1 MRYSI
6 LLLVL
11 LSLAGGLK
19 AQILKPAKWQVSWS
33 KEVLNEGEVID
44 MVFRATID
52 EGWYLYST
60 DFDPNLGPM
69 VTEFKFEDHKGF
81 KIVGAIVPVKP
92 KKKYDE
98 TWQGEYTYFIKKAE
112 FRQKIQVLEG
122 GTEAFATVSYQVCTD
137 VDGKCIPFEE
147 TFTLALPAVQKSEQ
161 KIGAKPA
168 EETVDTLP
176 HASPDKQVNNPTTIK
191 PGDRGAIAS
200 KEKAPANVHASAP
213 SAYEGLSLWA
223 FFFLAFG
230 AGLIALLTPCVFPM
244 IPMTVT
250 FFTRNNQKR
259 IEGIKQALFYGF
271 SIIVIYTIIGTIVAK
286 TVGPEAANFLSTHWI
301 PNLFFFLIFLVF
313 AASFLGMFEIVLP
326 SWIVNSADKQ
336 ADKGGYYGVF
346 FMAFTIVLVSFS
358 CTGPIVGS
366 ILVESASGA
375 NLKPIIG
382 MFGFSLAFAIPFTL
396 FAIFPSWLSN
406 LPKSGGWL
414 NTVKV
419 VLGFLELALAF
430 KFLSIADQVYHW
442 GILDRDVFL
451 AIWIA
456 TFALMGVYLL
466 GGFRLPHDSPLEK
479 LSVGRL
485 LLGVVTFSFVLYL
498 LPGMWGAPLKALT
511 GYLPPMTS
519 QDFDLSAQNQSAT
532 GAYSE
537 ASSSEPIRFAELFEL
552 PHQLNGYFDFNQ
564 AMKAAQDQKK
574 PVFIDFT
581 GHGCV
586 NCREME
592 ARVWSHPQVLK
603 HLRND
608 YIVLALYV
616 DDKTELPESE
626 WITSTYDG
634 KVKKTIGSIN
644 ATLQITRYN
653 NNAQPFYVLLSP
665 EGTLLADPKAY
676 DLNTDHF
683 VAFLKEGLEAYKLS
697 NTGSK
702 RL

>member
-1 MRYSI
+1 MRFSFI
-6 LLLVL
+6 VFF
-11 LSLAGGLK
+11 LSVAAGSLH
-19 AQILKPAKWQVSWS
+19 AQILQPAKWKVAWS
-33 KEVLNEGEVID
+33 KQEMTEGEEVEV
-44 MVFRATID
+44 VFRATID

-69 VTEFKFEDHKGF
+69 VTEFKFEAQRGYKV
-81 KIVGAIVPVKP
+81 VGTVVPVSP

-112 FRQKIQVLEG
+112 FRQKVQVLEAG
-122 GTEAFATVSYQVCTD
+122 SEVLATVSYQVCTD
-137 VDGKCIPFEE
+137 ADGKCIPFEE
-147 TFTLALPAVQKSEQ
+147 TFSLKVPKLQKQKLVPPATDSQ
-161 KIGAKPA
+161 
-168 EETVDTLP
+168 VDTVVETTVE
-176 HASPDKQVNNPTTIK
+176 KQEVELKPNAENDTIK
-191 PGDRGAIAS
+191 PAVGNL
-200 KEKAPANVHASAP
+200 PANVFGSAP
-213 SAYEGLSLWA
+213 SAYSGLSLWA

-250 FFTRNNQKR
+250 FFTRSNQKR

-271 SIIVIYTIIGTIVAK
+271 SIIAIYTIIGTIVAK
-286 TVGPEAANFLSTHWI
+286 TVGPEAANFLSTHWL
-301 PNLFFFLIFLVF
+301 PNLFFFFIFLVF

-375 NLKPIIG
+375 NLKPIVG

-485 LLGVVTFSFVLYL
+485 LLAVVTFSFVMYL
-498 LPGMWGAPLKALT
+498 MPGMWGAPLKTLT

-519 QDFDLSAQNQSAT
+519 QDFDLSMQKPSAANTVNAT
-532 GAYSE
+532 GTAE
-537 ASSSEPIRFAELFEL
+537 QVRFAELFKL

-564 AMKAAQDQKK
+564 AMQAARAQQK
-574 PVFIDFT
+574 PIFIDFT

-603 HLRND
+603 YLQND
-608 YIVLALYV
+608 FVVVALYV
-616 DDKTELPESE
+616 DDKTELPEAE

-665 EGTLLADPKAY
+665 DGSLLAEPKAY
-676 DLNTDHF
+676 DLEPTNF
-683 VAFLKEGLEAYKLS
+683 VTFLKNGLEAFRKSKL
-697 NTGSK
+697 
-702 RL
+702 

>member
-1 MRYSI
+1 MKKI
-6 LLLVL
+6 LVL
-11 LSLAGGLK
+11 LLLGSACALN
-19 AQILKPAKWQVSWS
+19 AQILKPAKWAVSW
-33 KEVLNEGEVID
+33 KEKGTLASSEATLVFTAQID
-44 MVFRATID
+44 KD
-52 EGWYLYST
+52 WYLYSS

-69 VTEFKFEDHKGF
+69 VTEFSFVNNDAFETIGL
-81 KIVGAIVPVKP
+81 IKP
-92 KKKYDE
+92 INPSKKYDE
-98 TWQGEYTYFIKKAE
+98 LWGGEYTYFKGEGKFHQKVKIKQSGKTL
-112 FRQKIQVLEG
+112 V
-122 GTEAFATVSYQVCTD
+122 ATVSYQVCTD

-147 TFTLALPAVQKSEQ
+147 EFSIILPTVAAKQESVSQPAIEQALQQAPSEDSIVANKEDIQPVLENTAKTESAVKS
-161 KIGAKPA
+161 
-168 EETVDTLP
+168 
-176 HASPDKQVNNPTTIK
+176 
-191 PGDRGAIAS
+191 
-200 KEKAPANVHASAP
+200 KAPSPAAP
-213 SAYEGLSLWA
+213 GKEISLLA
-223 FFFLAFG
+223 FFFIAFG

-250 FFTRNNQKR
+250 FFTRSSQKR
-259 IEGIKQALFYGF
+259 LDGIKNALFYGF
-271 SIIVIYTIIGTIVAK
+271 SIIGIYTIIGTIVAK
-286 TVGPEAANFLSTHWI
+286 TIGPEAANFLSTHWI
-301 PNLFFFLIFLVF
+301 PNIFFFLIFLIF

-336 ADKGGYYGVF
+336 ADKGGLYGVF

-375 NLKPIIG
+375 NLKPIVG

-396 FAIFPSWLSN
+396 FAIFPSWLSG

-456 TFALMGVYLL
+456 VFALLGVYLL
-466 GGFRLPHDSPLEK
+466 GGIRLPHDSPMEK

-485 LLGVVTFSFVLYL
+485 LLATFVFSFVIYL
-498 LPGMWGAPLKALT
+498 IPGMWGAPLKTLT

-519 QDFDLSAQNQSAT
+519 QDFDLSAQKTN
-532 GAYSE
+532 YSG
-537 ASSSEPIRFAELFEL
+537 SPSLSKSVKFGSLFKL
-552 PHQLNGYFDFNQ
+552 PHQLEGYFDYKEALEASKTEN
-564 AMKAAQDQKK
+564 K
-574 PVFIDFT
+574 PIFIDFT

-592 ARVWSHPQVLK
+592 ARVWSDPRVLNL
-603 HLRND
+603 LREK

-616 DDKTELPESE
+616 DDKTELPQEE

-665 EGTLLADPKAY
+665 EESLLTEPIAY
-676 DLNTDHF
+676 DLNADNF
-683 VAFLKEGLEAYKLS
+683 VNFLEKGLEAM
-697 NTGSK
+697 
-702 RL
+702 R